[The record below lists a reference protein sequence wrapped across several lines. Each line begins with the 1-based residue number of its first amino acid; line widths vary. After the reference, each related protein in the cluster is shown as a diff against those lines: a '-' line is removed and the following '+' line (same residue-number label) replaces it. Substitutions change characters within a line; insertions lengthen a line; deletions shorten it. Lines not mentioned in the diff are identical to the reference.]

1 MDDLMMPQEVSA
13 RLRTKPETL
22 KYWRYIGTGPRFARI
37 GRRVVYRRSEV
48 EAWLEEQFASQ
59 EGA

>member
-1 MDDLMMPQEVSA
+1 MDDLMMPPEVSTM
-13 RLRTKPETL
+13 LRTKTETL